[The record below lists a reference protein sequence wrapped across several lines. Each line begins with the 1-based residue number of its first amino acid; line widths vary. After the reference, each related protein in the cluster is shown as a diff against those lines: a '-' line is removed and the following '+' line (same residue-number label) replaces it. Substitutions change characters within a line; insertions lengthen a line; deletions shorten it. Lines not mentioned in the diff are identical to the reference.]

1 MPDIKDSISLL
12 PFVGPARSR
21 ALTNLKIETVEDLL
35 KITPKKIIDLTKP
48 DKIADLSN
56 NNKDNIVLSAKIK
69 NIKLFRTP
77 RKKMWLTQAVIE
89 DDTGEL
95 KVVWFNQPYLNK
107 VLKKGEEYIFKGIY
121 NREEETLNSPEI
133 FPEKGL
139 YLRYPFSSTIS
150 TKQLSQ
156 IIHSALSEGYS
167 LPEIFPQSIVESHN
181 LIKMSDVSINIHKP
195 KKINIFFKCKQ
206 RLILNELTIFILK
219 NLYAQKKLSSAHTH
233 KITQADIKPIL
244 DKCGF
249 SLTADQV
256 ESFNEIVDD
265 LESGN
270 PMNRLLQGDVGSGKT
285 IVGLLSAYSVIKSGY
300 KVIWFAPTL
309 ILAQQHYET
318 AKKFFEDLGIDVG
331 LMTSYSKDENY
342 QNKNLLIG
350 THALLYKEMDIGNV
364 GLIVVDEQQR
374 FGVNQRIKYLK
385 EQNKPHYLSLSAT
398 PIPRSLAQ
406 VIYGN
411 MQVSTIKT
419 KPINRKK
426 IKTFLIPEVKR
437 SDAFKFIGERIE
449 VGEQAFIVC
458 PIIEGD
464 ESSQEQ
470 TKKSVVREYEKI
482 KKSDLGKYPISLLHG
497 QLPDSE
503 KNEIMQSFARGKS
516 KILVT
521 TTVVEVGIDIPNA
534 TVLVIEDSEN
544 FGLSQLHQLRG
555 RVGRSGKQSYCFC
568 FSNNLKNPKTV
579 ERLKAF
585 VQSDDGF
592 QLSELDLKLRGPGA
606 IFGTSQAGFIGLN
619 PQWFEDKEVMYLA
632 KKIAQ
637 EAIDHLDEKNYLN
650 LKNEITN
657 DSITEHLE

>member
-12 PFVGPARSR
+12 PFVGPARSQVL
-21 ALTNLKIETVEDLL
+21 ANLKIETVEDLL
-35 KITPKKIIDLTKP
+35 KITPKKIIDLTRP
-48 DKIADLSN
+48 DKIADLRSS
-56 NNKDNIVLSAKIK
+56 NKDNVVLSAKIK

-89 DDTGEL
+89 DNTGEL

-107 VLKKGEEYIFKGIY
+107 VLKKGGEFIFKGSY
-121 NREEETLNSPEI
+121 NQEEETLNSPEI

-156 IIHSALSEGYS
+156 IVHSALSAGYL
-167 LPEIFPQSIVESHN
+167 LPEFFPQSIVESFK
-181 LIKMSDVSINIHKP
+181 LMKMSDVSKKIHKP
-195 KKINIFFKCKQ
+195 DKIDNFFKCKQ
-206 RLILNELTIFILK
+206 RLVLNELTIFILK
-219 NLYAQKKLSSAHTH
+219 NLYAQKKLSNSHTH
-233 KITQADIKPIL
+233 KITPVDTKPIL

-249 SLTADQV
+249 SLTEDQV
-256 ESFNEIVDD
+256 GAFKEIMKD
-265 LESGN
+265 LGSGS

-285 IVGLLSAYSVIKSGY
+285 IVGLLSAYSVIKSGF

-318 AKKFFEDLGIDVG
+318 AKKFFDDLGIDVG
-331 LMTSYSKDENY
+331 LMTSSNKDENY

-350 THALLYKEMDIGNV
+350 THALLYKEMDIESV

-385 EQNKPHYLSLSAT
+385 EQNKPHYLSLTAT

-406 VIYGN
+406 IVYGN
-411 MQVSTIKT
+411 MQVSTIKS
-419 KPINRKK
+419 KPTNRKK
-426 IKTFLIPEVKR
+426 IKTFLIPEAKR

-449 VGEQAFIVC
+449 AGEQSFIVC
-458 PIIEGD
+458 PIIEGN
-464 ESSQEQ
+464 EISQEQ
-470 TKKSVVREYEKI
+470 TKKSVIHEYEKI
-482 KKSDLGKYPISLLHG
+482 KKSDLGKYTISLLHG
-497 QLPDSE
+497 QLSDLE
-503 KNEIMQSFARGKS
+503 KNKIMQSFAQGKS

-534 TVLVIEDSEN
+534 TVLVIEDTEN

-568 FSNNLKNPKTV
+568 FSSNLKNPKTI

-637 EAIDHLDEKNYLN
+637 KAIDHLDEKDYHN
-650 LKNEITN
+650 LKDTIMN
-657 DSITEHLE
+657 DPITEHLE